1 MGAYSR
7 SSLSC
12 EMRYAQPRMHWPAAC
27 KCSLRRPLLSPQV
40 RTAADAR
47 QRRIADLPASE
58 LRVEI
63 RQLRHDAEL
72 VRVQSALESR
82 ELCARL
88 LGELSISLDR
98 EARWTADRIVR
109 HVIADGRALPPDH
122 PQATGRAAFATSG
135 ATAATAAPSA
145 PAAPARQP
153 RPASATRGGSGRFG
167 VPVHRPASATCSRA
181 PPATAAELLGAAP
194 TPAHY
199 GASAHYGAV
208 PTPIPAS
215 TAHYGASAHYGAVPT
230 PTPASTAHAPTAT
243 APGVTPTASTGRTT
257 KLTAAAGTANAV
269 AGASAAASAN
279 DTEPDAQ
286 LLLEVRREV
295 ESLQQCMHRA
305 LQRATRTL
313 RGRLLPS
320 KPTTLEDSGVPG
332 AAVGAQQIRW
342 LAQVCRV
349 MLPHCLVCVFDPLSQ
364 DLESRYSPWTVLTE
378 DAQALGVERDE
389 RLVLEKFDPYAAVAA
404 AVEAAP

>member
-1 MGAYSR
+1 M
-7 SSLSC
+7 
-12 EMRYAQPRMHWPAAC
+12 
-27 KCSLRRPLLSPQV
+27 
-40 RTAADAR
+40 
-47 QRRIADLPASE
+47 
-58 LRVEI
+58 
-63 RQLRHDAEL
+63 
-72 VRVQSALESR
+72 
-82 ELCARL
+82 
-88 LGELSISLDR
+88 
-98 EARWTADRIVR
+98 R

-286 LLLEVRREV
+286 LLLEVRGEV

>member
-1 MGAYSR
+1 
-7 SSLSC
+7 
-12 EMRYAQPRMHWPAAC
+12 MHWPAAC

-153 RPASATRGGSGRFG
+153 RPASATRGGLGRFG

-194 TPAHY
+194 TP
-199 GASAHYGAV
+199 
-208 PTPIPAS
+208 
-215 TAHYGASAHYGAVPT
+215 AHYGASAHYGAVPT

-286 LLLEVRREV
+286 LLLEVRGEVGSLQQCMHWPAACKCSLRRPLLSPQV

>member
-1 MGAYSR
+1 M
-7 SSLSC
+7 
-12 EMRYAQPRMHWPAAC
+12 
-27 KCSLRRPLLSPQV
+27 
-40 RTAADAR
+40 
-47 QRRIADLPASE
+47 
-58 LRVEI
+58 
-63 RQLRHDAEL
+63 
-72 VRVQSALESR
+72 
-82 ELCARL
+82 
-88 LGELSISLDR
+88 
-98 EARWTADRIVR
+98 R

-153 RPASATRGGSGRFG
+153 RPASATRGGLGRFS

-208 PTPIPAS
+208 PTPI
-215 TAHYGASAHYGAVPT
+215 
-230 PTPASTAHAPTAT
+230 PASTAHAPTAT

-286 LLLEVRREV
+286 LLLEVRGEVESLQQCMHWPAACKCSLRRPLLSPQV